1 MSPKLS
7 DQLKE
12 KRNQQILEA
21 AKRVF
26 INKGYSAAS
35 LKDIIDETGMSRGWI
50 YLYYQSKEEI
60 FEALLDHQDREYEQY
75 VANLIDNHSTIWEVI
90 YELYAQQL
98 KELQSAQNGGLM
110 SAFYEYF
117 LTGWRDEARRQLLV
131 QRYERGI
138 AQFANIVQVGVER
151 GEFSPTKSITEISK
165 LTASYQEG
173 IVTHSIAVGTE
184 KANTSMQFAALTSY
198 LKQLLNPS
206 IEGNGREN

>member
-1 MSPKLS
+1 LSPKLS

-12 KRNQQILEA
+12 KRNLQILEA

-26 INKGYSAAS
+26 VKKGYSAAS

-75 VANLIDNHSTIWEVI
+75 IAHLINNQSTIWEVI
-90 YELYAQQL
+90 YELYTQQL
-98 KELQSAQNGGLM
+98 TELQSAQNGGLM

-165 LTASYQEG
+165 LAASYQEG

-184 KANTSMQFAALTSY
+184 EANTSMQFEALTSY

-206 IEGNGREN
+206 VEGNGRGN